1 MNRKITSKLFVILF
15 ACTSVVS
22 AQQIYTNGPIATGTV
37 STNST
42 TAPAGYSWSE
52 LQTPNTSLG
61 LSGYYNNALTTN
73 FALADD
79 FVVPVGETWNIS
91 SLDVFGYQTSY
102 AGTTI
107 PIDAIR
113 VRIWNGDPSLI
124 TSSIVFGDMTTNV
137 LNAAGSG
144 EEFVYRTTTTTGT
157 TRKVWRFNAN
167 VTASLA
173 AGTYWVEFQVHATN
187 DATVFFP
194 PVTILNTLSSPT
206 WNGKQRNVAAWV
218 NVADGGSTNILA
230 IPFKFNGTVLGLDS
244 NKFSSQIV
252 MYPNPVKNNLTIV
265 NPIYSAENFI
275 EIFDMTGR
283 VVFSSNIKYET
294 NFSIDVSNLIT
305 GNYIVKLTNENGTA
319 VKNFIKI

>member
-1 MNRKITSKLFVILF
+1 MNRKITSKLFAILF
-15 ACTSVVS
+15 TCTSVVC
-22 AQQIYTNGPIATGTV
+22 AQQIYTNGPIATGTI
-37 STNST
+37 STNLT
-42 TAPAGYSWSE
+42 AAPAGYSWSE
-52 LQTPNTSLG
+52 LQTPNASLG
-61 LSGYYNNALTTN
+61 LSAYYNNALTTN

-79 FVVPVGETWNIS
+79 FVVPAGETWNIS

-113 VRIWNGDPSLI
+113 VRIWNDDPSLG
-124 TSSIVFGDMTTNV
+124 TSTVVFGDMTTNV

-144 EEFVYRTTTTTGT
+144 EEFVYRTATTTGT

-167 VTASLA
+167 VTASLT

-187 DATVFFP
+187 DASLFFP

-206 WNGKQRNVAAWV
+206 WNGKQRNVAAW
-218 NVADGGSTNILA
+218 ASTIDGGSTNVLA
-230 IPFKFNGTVLGLDS
+230 IPFKLNGVVLGLDS
-244 NKFSSQIV
+244 NEFSSKIV
-252 MYPNPVKNNLTIV
+252 MYPNPVKNNLTIS
-265 NPIYSAENFI
+265 NPVFSAENFI

-283 VVFSSNIKYET
+283 TVFTSNAKYET
-294 NFSIDVSNLIT
+294 NFSIDVSNLKT
-305 GNYIVKLTNENGTA
+305 GNYIVKLTTENGTA

>member
-1 MNRKITSKLFVILF
+1 MNRKITFKLFVILF

-42 TAPAGYSWSE
+42 AAPVGYSWSE
-52 LQTPNTSLG
+52 LQTPNSSLG

-91 SLDVFGYQTSY
+91 SLNVFGYQTSY

-113 VRIWNGDPSLI
+113 VRIWNGDPSLG

-144 EEFVYRTTTTTGT
+144 EEFVYRTSTATGT

-167 VTASLA
+167 VTASLV
-173 AGTYWVEFQVHATN
+173 AGTYWVEFQAHATN

-206 WNGKQRNVAAWV
+206 WNGKQRNAAAWA
-218 NVADGGSTNILA
+218 NTADGGSTNILA
-230 IPFKFNGTVLGLDS
+230 IPFKFNGTVLGLAS
-244 NKFSSQIV
+244 NEFSSQIV

-265 NPIYSAENFI
+265 NPIFSTENLI
-275 EIFDMTGR
+275 EVFDMTGR
-283 VVFSSNIKYET
+283 AVFTSNKKYET

-305 GNYIVKLTNENGTA
+305 GNYIVKLTTENGTT

>member
-1 MNRKITSKLFVILF
+1 MNRKITSKLFTILF

-22 AQQIYTNGPIATGTV
+22 AQQIYTNGPIATGAV
-37 STNST
+37 STNLSA
-42 TAPAGYSWSE
+42 APAGYSWSE

-107 PIDAIR
+107 PIDVIR
-113 VRIWNGDPSLI
+113 VRIWNGDPSLG
-124 TSSIVFGDMTTNV
+124 TSSVVFGDMTTNV

-144 EEFVYRTTTTTGT
+144 EELVYRTATTTGT

-187 DATVFFP
+187 DATLFFP

-206 WNGKQRNVAAWV
+206 WNGKQRNVAAWA
-218 NVADGGSTNILA
+218 NTIDGGSTNILA

-244 NKFSSQIV
+244 NEFSSQIV
-252 MYPNPVKNNLTIV
+252 MYPNPVKNNLTIS
-265 NPIYSAENFI
+265 NPVFNAENFI

-283 VVFSSNIKYET
+283 TVFTSNAKYET
-294 NFSIDVSNLIT
+294 NLSVDVSNLKS
-305 GNYIVKLTNENGTA
+305 GNYIVKLTTENGTA

>member
-305 GNYIVKLTNENGTA
+305 GNYIVKLTTENGTA

>member
-1 MNRKITSKLFVILF
+1 MNRKITSKLFTILF

-42 TAPAGYSWSE
+42 AAPVGYSWSE
-52 LQTPNTSLG
+52 LQTPNSSLG

-91 SLDVFGYQTSY
+91 SLNVFGYQTSY

-113 VRIWNGDPSLI
+113 VRIWNGDPSLG

-144 EEFVYRTTTTTGT
+144 EEFVYRTSTATGT
-157 TRKVWRFNAN
+157 TRK
-167 VTASLA
+167 
-173 AGTYWVEFQVHATN
+173 
-187 DATVFFP
+187 
-194 PVTILNTLSSPT
+194 
-206 WNGKQRNVAAWV
+206 
-218 NVADGGSTNILA
+218 
-230 IPFKFNGTVLGLDS
+230 
-244 NKFSSQIV
+244 
-252 MYPNPVKNNLTIV
+252 
-265 NPIYSAENFI
+265 
-275 EIFDMTGR
+275 DM
-283 VVFSSNIKYET
+283 
-294 NFSIDVSNLIT
+294 
-305 GNYIVKLTNENGTA
+305 
-319 VKNFIKI
+319 

>member
-1 MNRKITSKLFVILF
+1 MNRKITSKLFTILF

-42 TAPAGYSWSE
+42 AAPAGYSWSE

-61 LSGYYNNALTTN
+61 LSCYYNNALTTN

-107 PIDAIR
+107 PIDVIR
-113 VRIWNGDPSLI
+113 VRIWNGDPSLG

-144 EEFVYRTTTTTGT
+144 EEFVYRTATATGT

-167 VTASLA
+167 VTASLT

-187 DATVFFP
+187 DAALFFP

-206 WNGKQRNVAAWV
+206 WNGKQRNVAAWA
-218 NVADGGSTNILA
+218 NTIDGGSTNILA
-230 IPFKFNGTVLGLDS
+230 IPFKFNGTVLGLNS
-244 NKFSSQIV
+244 NEFSSQIV
-252 MYPNPVKNNLTIV
+252 MYPNPVKNNLTIS
-265 NPIYSAENFI
+265 NPVFSAENFI

-283 VVFSSNIKYET
+283 TVFTSNTKYET
-294 NFSIDVSNLIT
+294 NFSIDVSNLKT
-305 GNYIVKLTNENGTA
+305 GNYIVKLTTENGTV